1 MIGISLCWLLL
12 PAAGF
17 SADPASAARIATC
30 EWRVFD
36 TGNVGGHPQLAA
48 VRIADTQ
55 GHDGVCVMIRDG
67 NMNGHLSER
76 IQTDAKYKET
86 ASTLSQSLIGQD
98 ASTPQAI
105 KTIWEQ
111 MDAKKV
117 GFDLQTAIDLALWDL
132 YGRANGKPV
141 VDLLGKKREKV
152 AAHSVTNWPP
162 QYPFDQCKNHQ
173 ENVAKY
179 VELARQ
185 AKARGLRGFK
195 IHAYINGT
203 WNPVEWRPLK
213 KGERGAFPDLDLEII
228 RAVYAE
234 LGNSMPLMFD
244 PGWQYNLEEA
254 IKVGK
259 VLDELKFTWFEDP
272 LPEYYDGDALMK
284 DWITLRKTVKTP
296 IMGPQEF
303 LGYKARIRWLEA
315 GAADWARMDVCY
327 GGFTPCLEM
336 IRYCEQH
343 KIQIDLHAVPMISYM
358 MVCYPI
364 TDDATM
370 PWYEY
375 YGPTAS
381 LPVAKDFTGSEP
393 APKNTPWFK
402 RMPKLPVDAEGYAH
416 FNPDI
421 PGIGPEADWEWI
433 AAHGRD
439 PFNPNDTTG
448 VASDPMDGFV
458 GVVAGTISANVH
470 DFGFMMTVEKTTV
483 SEESKVKD
491 ASKLVGANILV
502 HIGPWQKN
510 PDTGA
515 YEAPNA
521 HWDLWKS
528 LAKGSKVECAV
539 KASLSNAGQL
549 VLTLTKAPTITESA
563 K

>member
-1 MIGISLCWLLL
+1 MTGIVTATLLL
-12 PAAGF
+12 MTGAQALAAE
-17 SADPASAARIATC
+17 PARIASC

-36 TGNVGGHPQLAA
+36 TENVGGHPQLAA

-67 NMNGHLSER
+67 GMNGSLSQK
-76 IQTDAKYKET
+76 IQNDAKYKET
-86 ASTLSQSLIGQD
+86 ASALSQSLIGQD

-111 MDAKKV
+111 MDANKV
-117 GFDLQTAIDLALWDL
+117 GFDLQTAIDLALWDM

-152 AAHSVTNWPP
+152 AAHSVTVWPP
-162 QYPFDQCKNHQ
+162 MYPFNLCKNHQ
-173 ENVAKY
+173 EVVTKY
-179 VELARQ
+179 IELARQ

-244 PGWQYNLEEA
+244 PGFMYNLDEA
-254 IKVGK
+254 IRVGK
-259 VLDELKFTWFEDP
+259 ALDEMKFTWYEDP
-272 LPEYYDGDALMK
+272 LPEYADSDALMK

-315 GAADWARMDVCY
+315 GAADWARIDVCF
-327 GGFTPCLEM
+327 GGFTPCLEL
-336 IRYCEQH
+336 IRYCEKH
-343 KIQIDLHAVPMISYM
+343 TIQIDLHAVPMMAYM

-370 PWYEY
+370 PWFEF
-375 YGPTAS
+375 YGSCAS
-381 LPVAKDFTGSEP
+381 EPVAKEFPGSAP
-393 APKNTPWFK
+393 APTNSPWFK
-402 RMPKLPVDAEGYAH
+402 RMPTRPLDAEGYVH

-421 PGIGPEADWEWI
+421 PGIGPEADWAWI
-433 AAHGRD
+433 ATHGRN
-439 PFNPNDTTG
+439 PFDPNDTTG
-448 VASDPMDGFV
+448 IAADPADGFV
-458 GVVAGTISANVH
+458 GVLAGTISANVH
-470 DFGFMMTVEKTTV
+470 DTGFMMTVEKVTAG
-483 SEESKVKD
+483 EESKAKD
-491 ASKLVGANILV
+491 ASKLVGANLLV
-502 HIGPWQKN
+502 GVGAWHKN

-515 YEAPNA
+515 YESPVAV
-521 HWDLWKS
+521 WEVWKS
-528 LAKGSKVECAV
+528 LAKGSKVECPV
-539 KASLSNAGQL
+539 KASLANSGKL
-549 VLTLTKAPTITESA
+549 VLTLTKAPTITENT